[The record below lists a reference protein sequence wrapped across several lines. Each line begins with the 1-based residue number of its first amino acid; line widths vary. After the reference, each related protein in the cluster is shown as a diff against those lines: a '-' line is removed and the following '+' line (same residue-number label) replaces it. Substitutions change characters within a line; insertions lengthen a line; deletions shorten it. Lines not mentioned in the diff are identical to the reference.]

1 MTYRLIIGVFASCL
15 LVAGT
20 VRAQEIIAP
29 PGANDAP
36 VTSLKVLSK
45 DQFKTFGQILPTMQ
59 GIRDALGVGCVY
71 CHTYTAPYN
80 PANDFVSDAKP
91 TKQKAREMLKMVQ
104 SINQTIGTQ
113 IPPLDKPAAGQSRP
127 TPRQA
132 TQVTCVTC
140 HRGVPIPK
148 QLLDIV
154 LETGNSQGREAAV
167 ARYRDLRKTFYG
179 AQAYDFTDTTLFV
192 AAQRSNAAGKPD
204 DAIAY
209 AQLNVEFNTK
219 STRSYQVMS
228 QAYVLKKDTAGAIA
242 AMEKAVAI
250 EPANTGLRN
259 QLNQLK
265 NPGRGRG

>member
-1 MTYRLIIGVFASCL
+1 MKRVPLLLSTVGACL
-15 LVAGT
+15 LAGT
-20 VRAQEIIAP
+20 VWAQEIIAP

-36 VTSLKVLSK
+36 VKSLKVLSK
-45 DQFKTFGQILPTMQ
+45 DQFKTFGEILPTMQ

-91 TKQKAREMLKMVQ
+91 TKQKARAMLKMVQ
-104 SINQTIGTQ
+104 SINQTIGNE
-113 IPPLDKPAAGQSRP
+113 IPPLDKPAGPS
-127 TPRQA
+127 TPRQT

-154 LETGNSQGREAAV
+154 LETGNSQGRQAAV

-192 AAQRSNAAGKPD
+192 AAQRSNTAGKPD

-209 AQLNVEFNTK
+209 ARLNVEFNPK
-219 STRSYQVMS
+219 SVRSYQVLS

-250 EPANTGLRN
+250 DPANKGLEE
-259 QLNQLK
+259 QLHQLK
-265 NPGRGRG
+265 R